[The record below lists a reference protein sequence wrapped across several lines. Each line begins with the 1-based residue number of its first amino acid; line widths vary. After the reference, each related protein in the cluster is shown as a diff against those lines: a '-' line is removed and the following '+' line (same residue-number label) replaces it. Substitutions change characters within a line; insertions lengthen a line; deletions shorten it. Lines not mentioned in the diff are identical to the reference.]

1 MSAADH
7 GRRSVGTRNAGAALL
22 LLGGLLPFIWHP
34 NAAQA
39 QSTTAQREFEKPSK
53 HFKVERPADLTDQA
67 AFSIYLRVLDEMAAG
82 YRLSGD
88 PEASAYRTW
97 RRYNMTPY
105 RSATHGQRF
114 VNNYA
119 NTMARVYGRFE
130 AAGAMPVG
138 SVLAKDSFAVTA
150 DGDVFLGPLFLMK
163 KMPAGFNGESRD
175 WRYVMVM
182 PDGSLF
188 GRTGGEGATRV
199 EFCIT
204 CHQAAGDEN
213 DHLFF
218 VPEAHRVQ
226 N

>member
-1 MSAADH
+1 MSAADQ
-7 GRRSVGTRNAGAALL
+7 GQKSIGKGAVGAGVLLSVFLAWGAV
-22 LLGGLLPFIWHP
+22 
-34 NAAQA
+34 QA
-39 QSTTAQREFEKPSK
+39 QSATDQRDFEKPAK

-67 AFSIYLRVLDEMAAG
+67 AFSIYLRLLDEMTAG

-88 PEASAYRTW
+88 PSASDYRTW
-97 RRYNMTPY
+97 RRFNKTPY

-119 NTMARVYGRFE
+119 NTMARAYGRFE

-138 SVLAKDSFAVTA
+138 SILAKDSFAVTA
-150 DGDVFLGPLFLMK
+150 DGAVFLGPLFLME
-163 KMPAGFNGESRD
+163 KMPAGFNRQSRD
-175 WRYVMVM
+175 WRYAMVM

-188 GRTGGEGATRV
+188 GRTGGAGAQRV

-204 CHQAAGDEN
+204 CHQSAGADN

-218 VPEAHRVQ
+218 VPEAHRVE